1 MLLALDQ
8 PEDTSSIEGFTDND
22 DALRAA
28 QLLQITDIGTVQTGV
43 ISDLGMWSLLPVLQA
58 AGAVLPDQDWFALAR
73 DSALTQQSFT
83 SLSPVLLGALLQS
96 ADNRRVAET
105 VLLANWLMQTGPLEK
120 LNPNDL
126 AHVITAL
133 RTIGQDDVAQAMTE
147 EILRAHLLDRFA
159 AGMTDGTAS

>member
-1 MLLALDQ
+1 M
-8 PEDTSSIEGFTDND
+8 
-22 DALRAA
+22 
-28 QLLQITDIGTVQTGV
+28 QTGV
-43 ISDLGMWSLLPVLQA
+43 ISDLGMWSLVPVLQA

-73 DSALTQQSFT
+73 DSALTRQSFT
-83 SLSPVLLGALLQS
+83 SLSPVLLGALAQS

-133 RTIGQDDVAQAMTE
+133 RTIGQDDVAQAMTR